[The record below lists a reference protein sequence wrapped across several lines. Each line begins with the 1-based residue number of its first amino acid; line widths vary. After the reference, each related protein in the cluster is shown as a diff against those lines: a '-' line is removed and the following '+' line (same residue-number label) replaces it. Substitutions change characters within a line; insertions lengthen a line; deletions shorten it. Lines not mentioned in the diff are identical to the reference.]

1 MKKEYQKKDSSKQE
15 FAKKDGRK
23 RDFEGKDGGK
33 KDFAKKDSEKQGFA
47 SKDEAKR
54 DFAKKDFSKKHAAK
68 RDFAN
73 KEDGVKI
80 ELKQTFP
87 LTIKR
92 IGINGEGVGYFKR
105 QVVFVP
111 GALPGEEVVVEAT
124 KVHPK
129 FAEAKIKKIRKQSE
143 HRVRPLCPVYDQ
155 CGGCQ
160 LQHLHYGQQLNEKR
174 DIVIQALERHT
185 RLKIDELE
193 IRPTFGMENPW
204 GYRNKSSFQVG
215 EKDGKVLAGLYGLNS
230 HNLINIEQ
238 CAVQHPATT
247 KATEVVK
254 GILQDL
260 RIPIYNEKKHQGL
273 VRTIVARTG
282 VQTGELQI
290 VLITTKKELPKKDL
304 IIQEI
309 KKALPEV
316 NSIVQNINGEKT
328 SVIFG
333 NETATLEGSDF
344 IQETLGDLQFELSA
358 RTFFQ
363 LNPEQT
369 VKLYNEAKA
378 AAKLTGEEKLVDAY
392 CGVGTIGLWMA
403 DQAGEVRAMDVI
415 PESIEDAKKN
425 AAKHNVQHAK
435 FFVGKAEE
443 LLPKWLK
450 EGWRPDIIVV
460 DPPRTGCDQEFLKT
474 VLKIKPKTFVYVS
487 CNPSTLAKDIQ
498 ALSHQYKV
506 EHIQPV
512 DMFPHT
518 SQIESVTRLVLK

>member
-1 MKKEYQKKDSSKQE
+1 MRKEESI
-15 FAKKDGRK
+15 
-23 RDFEGKDGGK
+23 
-33 KDFAKKDSEKQGFA
+33 
-47 SKDEAKR
+47 
-54 DFAKKDFSKKHAAK
+54 
-68 RDFAN
+68 
-73 KEDGVKI
+73 KI
-80 ELKQTFP
+80 QLNQTFP

-92 IGINGEGVGYFKR
+92 LGINGEGVGYFKR

-129 FAEAKIKKIRKQSE
+129 FAEAKIKKIRKPSE
-143 HRVRPLCPVYDQ
+143 HRIKPLCPVYDQ

-160 LQHLHYGQQLNEKR
+160 LQHMGYQQQLNEKR

-185 RLKIDELE
+185 KLKIDQLE
-193 IRPTFGMENPW
+193 IRPTIGMENPW
-204 GYRNKSSFQVG
+204 GYRNKSQFQVG

-247 KATEVVK
+247 KATETVK
-254 GILQDL
+254 SILQEL
-260 RIPIYNEKKHQGL
+260 KIPIYNEKKRSGL

-290 VLITTKKELPKKDL
+290 VLITTKKELPKKDI

-309 KKALPEV
+309 KKRLPEV
-316 NSIVQNINGEKT
+316 NSIVQNVNGERT

-333 NETATLEGSDF
+333 KDTATLDGSDF

-369 VKLYNEAKA
+369 VKLFNEAKA
-378 AAKLTGEEKLVDAY
+378 AAKLTGKEKLVDAY

-403 DQAGEVRAMDVI
+403 DKAGEVRGMDTI
-415 PESIEDAKKN
+415 PESIDDAKKN
-425 AAKHNVQHAK
+425 AAKHGAKHAK

-450 EGWRPDIIVV
+450 ENRRPDIIVV
-460 DPPRTGCDQEFLKT
+460 DPPRTGCDPAFLKT

-487 CNPSTLAKDIQ
+487 CNPSTLAKDID
-498 ALSHQYKV
+498 ALSSHYKV
-506 EHIQPV
+506 EYMQPV

-518 SQIESVTRLVLK
+518 AQIESVTRLVLK